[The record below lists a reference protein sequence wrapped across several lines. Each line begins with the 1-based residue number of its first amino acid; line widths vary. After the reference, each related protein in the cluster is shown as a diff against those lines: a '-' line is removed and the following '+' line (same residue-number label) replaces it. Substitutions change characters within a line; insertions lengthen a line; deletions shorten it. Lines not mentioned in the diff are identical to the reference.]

1 VLRLNN
7 TDVVITRRV
16 CVDQMCTL
24 DWDAEARYTPFGD
37 KASAVT
43 EPNTFLSVKV
53 DVLDQSVR
61 DTVIISENR

>member
-1 VLRLNN
+1 
-7 TDVVITRRV
+7 
-16 CVDQMCTL
+16 MCTL
-24 DWDAEARYTPFGD
+24 DWDAEARYTPFED

>member
-1 VLRLNN
+1 MLCLNN
-7 TDVVITRRV
+7 TYFAITRRV

-24 DWDAEARYTPFGD
+24 DWDAEARYTPFED

-43 EPNTFLSVKV
+43 EPITFLSAKV

-61 DTVIISENR
+61 DIVIISENN